1 MSVQLENRVISSV
14 QWHIRN
20 KTSPCLHQCNI
31 WGLIVL
37 PQPVFHSEPMCLCV
51 WTDWGL
57 PPLSVPAA
65 VCPSHHGLWSFVPQH
80 GVWVPRLLQQVPG
93 GVSGRQDDHEGQ
105 HSDPWQ
111 AQRSGVHP
119 ADRRLPHPLLLEGS
133 DNRERGWCRWHSL
146 NGMLA
151 RPESECQY
159 EPFLLFSLRTWSSSL
174 MTASSSGWTS
184 APPDE
189 FMCWSSR
196 LAPKDSSSGCRY
208 VSERSVTHG
217 CVHEV

>member
-1 MSVQLENRVISSV
+1 MNVQLENEVISSV
-14 QWHIRN
+14 DTSGIRQAHVSISVISEDSLSSHSLSF
-20 KTSPCLHQCNI
+20 TQSPC
-31 WGLIVL
+31 V
-37 PQPVFHSEPMCLCV
+37 
-51 WTDWGL
+51 
-57 PPLSVPAA
+57 SVYELRPSSSFCPCSSL
-65 VCPSHHGLWSFVPQH
+65 CPSHHGLWSFVPQH

-93 GVSGRQDDHEGQ
+93 GVSCRQDDHEGQ
-105 HSDPWQ
+105 HGDPWQ

-133 DNRERGWCRWHSL
+133 DNRERGWCRWHNL
-146 NGMLA
+146 NVMLA
-151 RPESECQY
+151 RPESECKY
-159 EPFLLFSLRTWSSSL
+159 EPFLLFSLRTSSSSL

-189 FMCWSSR
+189 FMFWSSR